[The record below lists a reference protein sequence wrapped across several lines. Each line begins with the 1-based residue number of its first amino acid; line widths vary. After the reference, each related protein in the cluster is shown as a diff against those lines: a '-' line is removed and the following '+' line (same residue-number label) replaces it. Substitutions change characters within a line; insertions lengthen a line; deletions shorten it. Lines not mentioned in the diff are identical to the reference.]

1 MSHMMVSDPFINPFK
16 IHFFFIIF
24 LLILDFND
32 RNTTPRM
39 PWHDIAT
46 VVVGSAARDVARHF
60 IQRWNAVK
68 LEKANVNQSYPY
80 LLPKTYQEIKIDP
93 NFLTIPLHRVSC
105 QVIRSCCSWSAG
117 LLDSD
122 YVEQSIHEAY
132 IDVITKA
139 QHYIYI
145 ENQFFISMERGNL
158 YVKNAIAERIYE
170 RIIRAHK

>member
-1 MSHMMVSDPFINPFK
+1 
-16 IHFFFIIF
+16 
-24 LLILDFND
+24 
-32 RNTTPRM
+32 M

-68 LEKANVNQSYPY
+68 LEKANDNQNYPY

-93 NFLTIPLHRVSC
+93 NFLSTPLHRVSC
-105 QVIRSCCSWSAG
+105 QVVRSVCSWSAG
-117 LLDSD
+117 FLDPD
-122 YVEQSIHEAY
+122 YVDQSIHEAY

-158 YVKNAIAERIYE
+158 YVKNGIAERIFE